1 DSNNNALETV
11 VSDKDGVIVFND
23 VIYGDYYIKETKAP
37 DGYVSSSDII
47 KVSIMENGVVYYYEV
62 ENTRIKGTI
71 EIKKVDNNG
80 NVLEGAE
87 FTLYD
92 KDGKAIET
100 AISDANGIARFEAV
114 DYGIYTIKETKAP
127 NGYKISDEEIKVEIT
142 SSEKKIFNVKNDKIK
157 NESINESSNGSSNK
171 NTNEDKLL
179 PKTGSTFDV
188 RILLLIGLLAII

>member
-1 DSNNNALETV
+1 KTYKAGTITDTKIKASIKIKKLDQDGKVLRGAEFTLYDSNNNALETV
-11 VSDKDGVIVFND
+11 VSDKDGIIVFND

-37 DGYVSSSDII
+37 EGYVSSSDII

-92 KDGKAIET
+92 KDGKAIVT

-114 DYGIYTIKETKAP
+114 DYGIYT
-127 NGYKISDEEIKVEIT
+127 
-142 SSEKKIFNVKNDKIK
+142 
-157 NESINESSNGSSNK
+157 
-171 NTNEDKLL
+171 
-179 PKTGSTFDV
+179 
-188 RILLLIGLLAII
+188 